1 MSGLYIHIP
10 FCKQACH
17 YCDFHFSTNLQTKQQ
32 LVESI
37 CKEISLQK
45 NYLGKEATLQTIY
58 FGGGTPSLLNAR
70 ELDAIF
76 QTIYTNF
83 TVAPQAEI
91 TLEAN
96 PDDLSAEKLKM
107 LQQSSVN
114 RLSIGI
120 QSFYEPHLQYMNR
133 AHQAQ
138 EATDSI
144 KQAQDVGFSN
154 ISIDLIY
161 GIPHPDHSVWERDLS
176 KAIDLSIQHVSAYC
190 LTIEPD
196 TAFGNWLQKGKIR
209 PVEEEFSIEQF
220 SLLISTLATAGFEQY
235 EISNFALP
243 GHHSKHN
250 SNYWKKQMYLGI
262 GPSAHSYDGKTRQ
275 YNVSNNIKYIKSLEN
290 NLIPATLEVLSV
302 PDQVNEYI
310 LTSLRT
316 KWGCDLKE
324 INYLHG
330 IDLKKR
336 NDIYINTIL
345 ERRLITIEDNIL
357 KLTPEGKLLADQIA
371 SDLFIE

>member
-17 YCDFHFSTNLQTKQQ
+17 YCDFHFSTNLQTKQS
-32 LVESI
+32 LIEAI
-37 CKEISLQK
+37 CKEIHLQK
-45 NYLGKEATLQTIY
+45 NYLGNKATLQTIY
-58 FGGGTPSLLNAR
+58 FGGGTPSLLSES
-70 ELDAIF
+70 ELDSIF
-76 QTIYTNF
+76 QTIYTYF

-96 PDDLSAEKLKM
+96 PDDLTAKKLSL
-107 LQQSSVN
+107 LQQSPVN
-114 RLSIGI
+114 RLSIGT

-138 EATDSI
+138 EAIDSI
-144 KQAQDVGFSN
+144 KQAQDAGFSN

-161 GIPHPDHSVWERDLS
+161 GIPHADHSIWENDLQT
-176 KAIDLSIQHVSAYC
+176 AINLQIQHISAYC
-190 LTIEPD
+190 LTIEPG
-196 TAFGNWLQKGKIR
+196 TAFGNWLQKGKIKQ
-209 PVEEEFSIEQF
+209 VEEEFSIEQF
-220 SLLISTLATAGFEQY
+220 SILINTLAAAGFEQY

-243 GHHSKHN
+243 DYYSKHN
-250 SNYWKKQMYLGI
+250 SNYWRKQKYVGI

-275 YNVSNNIKYIKSLEN
+275 YNVSNNIKYIKSIESN
-290 NLIPATLEVLSV
+290 AIPATLEVLSV

-316 KWGCDLKE
+316 KWGCNLKE
-324 INYLHG
+324 IEILHN
-330 IDLKKR
+330 IDLQEK
-336 NDIYINTIL
+336 NTHYIKTIL
-345 ERRLITIEDNIL
+345 EKKLVTLENHIL
-357 KLTPEGKLLADQIA
+357 KLTPSGKLLADQIA